1 MILDTSAIVAVLLR
15 EQGYEAL
22 ANAVTSSLS
31 VSVGTPTLVE
41 SELVLVGR
49 LGYDGR
55 SIVGDLVNDY
65 DIRIAPFSLE
75 HWRAAGSAFVRFG
88 KGRHPAGL
96 NYGDCMAYATARLA
110 EEPLLCLG
118 NDFAKTDLQL
128 VSC

>member
-1 MILDTSAIVAVLLR
+1 VILDTSAIVAVLLR